1 VAKRSG
7 WEVVRIYE
15 DAGIYIR
22 CQGGQATR
30 ARYNDEGGNKLLR
43 HDSARQ
49 LNLRQLLYL
58 SRAVRLKPKLGFV
71 VCPYN
76 RLWMNPND
84 ERRSSKS
91 GSLASKVQMV
101 GDDQAR

>member
-49 LNLRQLLYL
+49 LNLRQLLY
-58 SRAVRLKPKLGFV
+58 SRAVRLWV
-71 VCPYN
+71 
-76 RLWMNPND
+76 NPND